1 MKKIILASAMLVAFT
16 AASVS
21 SADETSKENKT
32 ITTKGG
38 VTFIPNK
45 GTTPPTD
52 PENPGEGVKPGPEV
66 NPPGT
71 TGPLSIDFAS
81 SLNFGTNL
89 ITSKTETYVARAQ
102 GIMEEGT
109 PENGAGK
116 PSRYVPNYVQITDNR
131 GSNSGWTL
139 KVKQNGQFTNKE
151 TLNKVLKGSTV
162 TFANPTLN
170 STMIKTVKSPDA
182 VQGFTL
188 DAGLDENTPG
198 AETLVMS
205 AQNEAGAG
213 TWLDY
218 FGKDL
223 KEVETIIEDAEAPAE
238 PQTIKETVNPA
249 ITLTVPGTTP
259 KDAVK
264 YTTSFTWTLSDIP
277 GTGIVEQDEK
287 EKPATPEV

>member
-1 MKKIILASAMLVAFT
+1 MKKVILASAMLVAFT

-21 SADETSKENKT
+21 SADETSKENKSYT
-32 ITTKGG
+32 AQGG
-38 VTFIPNK
+38 VNFIPNK

-52 PENPGEGVKPGPEV
+52 PWKPGKPVYPGPEV

-89 ITSKTETYVARAQ
+89 ISGQTETYVARAQ

-109 PENGAGK
+109 PESEAGK
-116 PSRYVPNYVQITDNR
+116 PSRYVPNYVQVTDNR

-151 TLNKVLKGSTV
+151 TLNKVLTGSAV
-162 TFANPTLN
+162 TFANPTVN
-170 STMIKTVKSPDA
+170 SAMKGVTPPNAVK
-182 VQGFTL
+182 GFTL
-188 DAGLDENTPG
+188 DAGIDEENPG

-205 AQNEAGAG
+205 AKNEAGAG

-218 FGKDL
+218 FGKEL
-223 KEVETIIEDAEAPAE
+223 KEVETIIEDAEAPAKPE
-238 PQTIKETVNPA
+238 TIKETVNPA

-264 YTTSFTWTLSDIP
+264 YTTSFTWTLSDVP
-277 GTGIVEQDEK
+277 GTGIESQ
-287 EKPATPEV
+287 EKPSTPEA